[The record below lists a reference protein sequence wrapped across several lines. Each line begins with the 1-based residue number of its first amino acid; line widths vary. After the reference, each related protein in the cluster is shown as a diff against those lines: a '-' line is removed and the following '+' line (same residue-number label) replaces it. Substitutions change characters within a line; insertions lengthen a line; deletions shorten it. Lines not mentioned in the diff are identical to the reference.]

1 MITKILSS
9 QAEVDNHFDEIK
21 AFCRLAVKDSKNKS
35 LRNNMAY
42 VFYENIPEA
51 LMNRIYVKKSFLI
64 LTLVYDENNLVSL
77 SGVEPFNS
85 SVALIGRRLF
95 KLKSHRN
102 IDIFYDYMLEP
113 QMNYLKDHNF
123 KVGLFSVNDY
133 NKLIFDFCRK
143 QKRYEN
149 FVFIDEPMMI
159 NHVTQY
165 VFGIY
170 TDEQYRNKTIMEL
183 MENDNSENTS

>member
-133 NKLIFDFCRK
+133 NKLIFDFTRK

-149 FVFIDEPMMI
+149 FVFIDEPIMI
-159 NHVTQY
+159 NYVSQY

-170 TDEQYRNKTIMEL
+170 TDEKYRNKTILEL
-183 MENDNSENTS
+183 MK